1 MTNRKLS
8 AYALGKIKQWEGLR
22 LTAYQDQAGV
32 WTIGYGHTGPEVVKG
47 LTITTAKAT
56 QLLKKDIAWA
66 EKAVNDLVKVEL
78 TDNQFGALV
87 SFVFNVGT
95 AAFKSSTLLRKLNTR
110 QYTAVPSELAKWN
123 KITVGGKKVTNK
135 GLVNR
140 RAAEAGLWA
149 KGEDMASNTV
159 EAEHSAVRGTKDP
172 GVIGKA
178 TASTGGAGFALEG
191 LAEPVAQATDQV
203 SFLAEYSPYLR
214 ALFGLL
220 VVAGIGLMFYSFL
233 KNKE

>member
-1 MTNRKLS
+1 MRKLNTYTLS
-8 AYALGKIKQWEGLR
+8 KIKQWEGHR

-47 LTITTAKAT
+47 LTITMARAT

-66 EKAVNDLVKVEL
+66 EKAVSDLVKVPL

-87 SFVFNVGT
+87 SFVFNVGG
-95 AAFKSSTLLRKLNTR
+95 AAFKSSTLLKKLNGR

-159 EAEHSAVRGTKDP
+159 EAESSVIPPSRDP
-172 GVIGKA
+172 GIIGKA
-178 TASTGGAGFALEG
+178 TASTGGAGFAIEG
-191 LAEPVAQATDQV
+191 LAEPIGQATDQV

-220 VVAGIGLMFYSFL
+220 VVAGIGLMLYSTF
-233 KNKE
+233 KKKKD